1 MDDDPELQV
10 MDLKLLFQILEEFRV
25 VYYFCTQKNHYKLLL
40 SFTDS
45 IFFYNFWSEDI
56 FLLVWIKLMNPLIL
70 NPTKSLILLS
80 FSLLLIFLG
89 QFSRL
94 TNCPKKWDHCHLC
107 ILLQIKHSVLLR
119 IFALKF
125 FAKEV
130 WRCQR
135 GNQKL

>member
-1 MDDDPELQV
+1 
-10 MDLKLLFQILEEFRV
+10 
-25 VYYFCTQKNHYKLLL
+25 
-40 SFTDS
+40 
-45 IFFYNFWSEDI
+45 
-56 FLLVWIKLMNPLIL
+56 MNPLIL

-125 FAKEV
+125 FAKDYLEV
-130 WRCQR
+130 IRCCNSKNNR
-135 GNQKL
+135 HYSNLSILSIVLLINIFTSYSSCPTKSVLFLCTEVEILPRIPYF